1 MSATI
6 LRIRPLCANVFI
18 SEDKII
24 IRIYNIPL
32 SRIKKLQEKINA
44 IGATSALMS
53 NASRGHF
60 LELTANSRLNYP
72 MRRCVCQ
79 PATQMAHALY
89 TFCEN
94 TLEIPQHR
102 VGITTF

>member
-1 MSATI
+1 MVKKSGI
-6 LRIRPLCANVFI
+6 VV
-18 SEDKII
+18 II
-24 IRIYNIPL
+24 YGIPL
-32 SRIKKLQEKINA
+32 SEVAELQEKIA
-44 IGATSALMS
+44 DIGATSVLES
-53 NASRGHF
+53 NASGGHYM
-60 LELTANSRLNYP
+60 ELTANSRLNYL

-102 VGITTF
+102 VGITI